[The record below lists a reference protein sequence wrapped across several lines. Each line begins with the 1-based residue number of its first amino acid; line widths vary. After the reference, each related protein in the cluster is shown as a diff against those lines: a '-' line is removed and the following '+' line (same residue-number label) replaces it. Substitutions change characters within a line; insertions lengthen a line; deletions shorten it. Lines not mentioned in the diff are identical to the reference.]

1 MKLQETTAFKTT
13 YAIEAPYVYIA
24 IAEDPLTRET
34 TYRVIEP
41 TIEEDQKKI
50 LDLIKKILIDELNVP
65 IADINSSTSAGIIE
79 KEVSRII
86 REYKIKV
93 DPGIMNK
100 ILYYV
105 KRDFLGYERIDPMM
119 RDHLIEDI
127 SCDGVG
133 VPIYIWHR
141 EYESIPTN
149 IMFNTADELNKFVV
163 RLAYK
168 CGKHISFA
176 MPILDGSLPD
186 GSRTN
191 ATFGNE
197 ISTKG
202 TTFTIRRFRADP
214 LTVVDLMDL
223 QTISADVAA
232 FCWYAIENKS
242 SILVAG
248 GVASGKTTILN
259 GLCMFIRPDLK
270 IVSIEETPELNIPH
284 VNWASMTTRM
294 GFGTKGTE
302 ISLFDLLKNAL
313 RQRPDY
319 IIVGEVRGAEAYT
332 LFQALA
338 TGHGVCATIHADSPS
353 SVIKRLESKP
363 MNVPKPMIGLADLIL
378 VQNRI
383 RIGNK
388 SFRRTI
394 DVTEVKGYDNEKDQ
408 LVTRQRVRWDPATD
422 TQVISEQSYLLEK
435 LALKNGLTIEA
446 VNREINKRKIILK
459 WLQKKGMR
467 RYLELDAVLRE
478 YYSDPEGVFKR
489 AMVEISS

>member
-24 IAEDPLTRET
+24 IAEDATTHETR
-34 TYRVIEP
+34 YKVIEP
-41 TIEEDQKKI
+41 TIEPAERET
-50 LDLIKKILIDELNVP
+50 LENIKKILIDEMNIP
-65 IADINSSTSAGIIE
+65 ISEISTTTTGPLID
-79 KEVSRII
+79 KEVQRIMKD
-86 REYKIKV
+86 YKLKV
-93 DPGIMNK
+93 DPANLNK

-133 VPIYIWHR
+133 VPIYVWHR

-149 IMFNTADELNKFVV
+149 VVFNTNEELNRFVV

-176 MPILDGSLPD
+176 SPILDGSLPD
-186 GSRTN
+186 GSRAN
-191 ATFGNE
+191 ATFGTE

-202 TTFTIRRFRADP
+202 TTFTIRRFKADP

-223 QTISADVAA
+223 GTINPDIAA
-232 FCWYAIENKS
+232 FLWYAVENRC

-248 GVASGKTTILN
+248 GVASGKTTLLN
-259 GLCMFIRPDLK
+259 GILMFVRPDLK
-270 IVSIEETPELNIPH
+270 IVTIEETPEINIPH
-284 VNWASMTTRM
+284 TNWAAMTTRM
-294 GFGTKGTE
+294 GFGAKGTE
-302 ISLFDLLKNAL
+302 ISLFDLLKNSL

-338 TGHGVCATIHADSPS
+338 TGHGVCATIHADSPAS
-353 SVIKRLESKP
+353 IIKRLESKP
-363 MNVPKPMIGLADLIL
+363 MNVPRPLIGLVDLML

-383 RIGNK
+383 RVGNK
-388 SFRRTI
+388 SMRRTM
-394 DVTEVKGYDNEKDQ
+394 DVTEMKGYDADNDQ
-408 LVTRQRVRWDPATD
+408 LIMRQKIRWDPATD
-422 TQVISEQSYLLEK
+422 THEISEKSFILQK
-435 LALKNGLTIEA
+435 IADKNGISFEA
-446 VNREINKRKIILK
+446 AVKELNKRKVILK
-459 WLQKKGMR
+459 WLQKKQMR
-467 RYLELDAVLRE
+467 RYQELGNLLRE
-478 YYSDPEGVFKR
+478 YYNDPEGVFRR
-489 AMVEISS
+489 AMVESL